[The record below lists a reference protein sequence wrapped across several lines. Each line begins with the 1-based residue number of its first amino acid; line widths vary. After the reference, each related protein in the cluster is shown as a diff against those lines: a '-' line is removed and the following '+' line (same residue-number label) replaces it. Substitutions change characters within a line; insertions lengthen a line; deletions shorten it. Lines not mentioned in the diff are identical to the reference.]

1 MGASLVLATIL
12 RCEGKNRLSMMGIG
26 LGGVLNMALD
36 PLLIFGF
43 RMGITGAALAT
54 FISQVI
60 GFCLLLY
67 FFLSGR
73 SESRLRL
80 GMVSCGNGRLS
91 GLLKMGFP
99 SLCRHGIGMVSA
111 ADGTHVEAIRDIRF
125 TNIHATGL
133 ELPLMYGRPGCPLER
148 FTFSNCS
155 FRRVAEETLPE
166 NWKRH
171 GYSVND
177 RQPEK
182 EFVTRH
188 AVGFVFDNTVFDVP

>member
-1 MGASLVLATIL
+1 MKRQTNTRTATTLNAVAAIL
-12 RCEGKNRLSMMGIG
+12 
-26 LGGVLNMALD
+26 
-36 PLLIFGF
+36 
-43 RMGITGAALAT
+43 TAT
-54 FISQVI
+54 FASTA
-60 GFCLLLY
+60 
-67 FFLSGR
+67 
-73 SESRLRL
+73 
-80 GMVSCGNGRLS
+80 M
-91 GLLKMGFP
+91 
-99 SLCRHGIGMVSA
+99 A
-111 ADGTHVEAIRDIRF
+111 ANFWWTGKD
-125 TNIHATGL
+125 IHATGL